1 MTEPLLTPAEAAPLL
16 GGKTTAAT
24 VRILC
29 AGHKIRHMVTF
40 GEKGQARYR
49 IPVSAIDE
57 YVRAHTIQRGRR

>member
-29 AGHKIRHMVTF
+29 AGRQIRHMVTF
-40 GEKGQARYR
+40 GPRGQARYR
-49 IPVSAIDE
+49 IPESAIDE
-57 YVRAHTIQRGRR
+57 YIRAHTIQRGRR